1 MTPGAFIAKWRAA
14 ELKERS
20 AAQEHFIDLC
30 RLLGEPTPVEADP
43 GGEHYCFERGARK
56 DTGGEGWADV
66 WKRHCFS
73 WEYKGRRA
81 NLDAAFDQLRQYAL
95 ALENPP
101 LLVVSDMARFRL
113 RTNWTNS
120 VSETHEFTLDDLADA
135 AVRDRLKWA
144 MSEPERLR
152 PGESRQALTER
163 AAAAFASLAQALRE
177 RGHAPRAVAH
187 FVNRLV
193 FCMFAEDV
201 GLLPERMFT
210 RMLEQARLRPG
221 EFATMARALFGAMSA
236 GGLVGFEPVER
247 FNGGLFDDDAALP
260 LRRSEI
266 ETALAAAALDWSEID
281 PSILGTLFERGLDP
295 GKRSQL
301 GAHYTDRDKI
311 MQIVEPVIVRPWLA
325 GWARAKAEVA
335 AALEQAEAARSRSGR
350 TRGRARAER
359 RLRAFLEELRGFTV
373 LDPACGS
380 GNFLYLALHA
390 LKDVEHRVQLEA
402 EAMGL
407 QRAFPAVGPANVR
420 GIELNAYAAELA
432 RVSVWVGE
440 IQWMRRNGF
449 RESRDPILKPL
460 DTIECRDALLAP
472 GGGESGSGEL
482 EGGKPEGGKLR
493 GGESEGREP
502 EGGESKGAESEGE
515 EPEGGELEGGESEG
529 REPGGGKPGSRR
541 AASRKAGRP
550 DGEESEGGK
559 PEDGEPKGRESDW
572 PAADVVIGNPPF
584 LGGKLLNAHLGED
597 YVSRLFAVYEGR
609 VPAEADLVCYWFVK
623 AGEQMRAGRAKR
635 VGLVSTNSIRGGANR
650 RALQG
655 AIRECPIFEAW
666 SDEPW
671 VVEGA
676 AVRVSLVCF
685 ARQGPEGEPEENAP
699 KQGGALEQEGA
710 SRQKGVPGQ
719 ESTPEPERRL
729 DGQPV
734 DAIHADL
741 TARRGG
747 AGVDL
752 TGAQRLYRNMG
763 VAFMGDTKGGPFD
776 VRGEQARDWL
786 RAPAN
791 PNGRP
796 NSDVLRPWMNGMDV
810 TRRPADKWIVDFGWD
825 MVREEAALYE
835 APYRHAREHV
845 YPMRQRNR
853 REFYRERWWRHVE
866 PRQGMW
872 RALAGLSRYI
882 ATPTVAKHRL
892 FVWLDAGICPD
903 HQLIIIARDDDTTFG
918 IVHSRFHEA
927 WSLRLGTSLEDRPRY
942 TPTTTFE
949 TFPFPDGLSPLVPAA
964 EYANDPRAAAIA
976 EAARRL
982 VALRERWLNPP
993 EWVEWVEESA
1003 PGYPKRPAARD
1014 EAAAKALKARTLTH
1028 LYNTRPQWLADAH
1041 AALDAAVAEA
1051 YGWPADV
1058 TDEEALGELLALNA
1072 R

>member
-1 MTPGAFIAKWRAA
+1 MTPGTFIAKWRAA

-20 AAQEHFIDLC
+20 AAQEHYIDLC
-30 RLLGEPTPVEADP
+30 RLLGEPTPAEADP
-43 GGEHYCFERGARK
+43 TGERYCFERGARK
-56 DTGGEGWADV
+56 DSGGDGWADV
-66 WKRHCFS
+66 WKRHCFA

-101 LLVVSDMARFRL
+101 LLIVSDLARFRI

-135 AVRDRLKWA
+135 AVRDKLKWA
-144 MSEPERLR
+144 MSEPARLR

-201 GLLPERMFT
+201 GLLPDRMFT

-221 EFATMARALFGAMSA
+221 EFAGMARALFGAMSA

-260 LRRSEI
+260 LRRAEI

-295 GKRSQL
+295 DKRSQL

-325 GWARAKAEVA
+325 GWARAKAEIA
-335 AALEQAEAARSRSGR
+335 AALEKAEAARSRAAR
-350 TRGRARAER
+350 TRAGALAER
-359 RLRAFLEELRGFTV
+359 RLRAFLEDLRGFTV

-402 EAMGL
+402 EAMGF

-420 GIELNAYAAELA
+420 GVELNAYAAELA

-460 DTIECRDALLAP
+460 DTIECRDALLAS
-472 GGGESGSGEL
+472 GGGEL
-482 EGGKPEGGKLR
+482 GGR
-493 GGESEGREP
+493 ESEGGEP
-502 EGGESKGAESEGE
+502 EGA
-515 EPEGGELEGGESEG
+515 
-529 REPGGGKPGSRR
+529 
-541 AASRKAGRP
+541 
-550 DGEESEGGK
+550 ESEGGK
-559 PEDGEPKGRESDW
+559 PEGREPEGRESKGGEPEGRESGGRESGGRESEW

-597 YVSRLFAVYEGR
+597 YVSRLFTVYEGR

-635 VGLVSTNSIRGGANR
+635 IGLVSTNSIRGGANR
-650 RALQG
+650 RALQA

-671 VVEGA
+671 VVDGA

-685 ARQGPEGEPEENAP
+685 ARQGPEDT
-699 KQGGALEQEGA
+699 
-710 SRQKGVPGQ
+710 PG
-719 ESTPEPERRL
+719 PERRL

-796 NSDVLRPWMNGMDV
+796 NSEVLRPWMNGMDV

-835 APYRHAREHV
+835 APYRHAQEHV
-845 YPMRQRNR
+845 YPMRQHNR
-853 REFYRERWWRHVE
+853 RESYRERWWRHVE

-882 ATPTVAKHRL
+882 VTPRVAKHRL

-903 HQLIIIARDDDTTFG
+903 SQLIVIARDDDTTFG
-918 IVHSRFHEA
+918 ILHSRFHEA
-927 WSLRLGTSLEDRPRY
+927 WSLRLGTWLGKGNDPRY

-949 TFPFPDGLSPLVPAA
+949 TFPFPEELSPDLPAA
-964 EYANDPRAAAIA
+964 GHAGGPHAAAIA
-976 EAARRL
+976 GAARRL
-982 VALRERWLNPP
+982 VALRDRWLNPP
-993 EWVEWVEESA
+993 EWVEWVEEPA
-1003 PGYPKRPAARD
+1003 PGYPKRPAPRD
-1014 EAAAKALKARTLTH
+1014 EAAAKALKTRTLTN
-1028 LYNTRPQWLADAH
+1028 LYNARPQWLADAH

-1051 YGWPADV
+1051 YGWPEDV
-1058 TDEEALGELLALNA
+1058 TDEAALRELLALNVGGSVPV
-1072 R
+1072 

>member
-30 RLLGEPTPVEADP
+30 RLLGESTPAEADP
-43 GGEHYCFERGARK
+43 SGERYCFERGARK
-56 DTGGEGWADV
+56 DTGGDGWADV
-66 WKRHCFS
+66 WKRHCFA

-101 LLVVSDMARFRL
+101 LLIVSDMARFRI
-113 RTNWTNS
+113 RTHWTNS

-135 AVRDRLKWA
+135 AVRDKLKWA
-144 MSEPERLR
+144 MSDPERLR

-163 AAAAFASLAQALRE
+163 AATTFARLAWALRE
-177 RGHAPRAVAH
+177 RGHGSQAVAH

-201 GLLPERMFT
+201 GLLPDRMFT
-210 RMLEQARLRPG
+210 RMLEQARKRPE
-221 EFATMARALFGAMSA
+221 EFAALARDLFGAMST
-236 GGLVGFEPVER
+236 GGRIGFEPVAW
-247 FNGGLFDDDAALP
+247 FNGGLFDDDATALP
-260 LRRSEI
+260 LERSEI

-295 GKRSQL
+295 DKRSQL

-311 MQIVEPVIVRPWLA
+311 MRIVEPVVVRPLLA
-325 GWARAKAEVA
+325 EWEAAKAGIA
-335 AALEQAEAARSRSGR
+335 ADLGRAEAARSKAAG
-350 TRGRARAER
+350 TRQRARAER
-359 RLRAFLEELRGFTV
+359 RLRGFLEGLRRFTV

-390 LKDVEHRVQLEA
+390 LKDVEHRAQLEA

-420 GIELNAYAAELA
+420 GMELNAYAAELA
-432 RVSVWVGE
+432 RVSVWIGE
-440 IQWMRRNGF
+440 IQWMRRHGF

-472 GGGESGSGEL
+472 
-482 EGGKPEGGKLR
+482 EGRQP
-493 GGESEGREP
+493 EGRE
-502 EGGESKGAESEGE
+502 SERR
-515 EPEGGELEGGESEG
+515 EPE
-529 REPGGGKPGSRR
+529 
-541 AASRKAGRP
+541 
-550 DGEESEGGK
+550 
-559 PEDGEPKGRESDW
+559 W

-597 YVSRLFAVYEGR
+597 YVSRLLTVYRGR

-635 VGLVSTNSIRGGANR
+635 AGLVSTNSIRSGANR
-650 RALQG
+650 RALQA
-655 AIRECPIFEAW
+655 AIRGCPIFEAW

-685 ARQGPEGEPEENAP
+685 SRQEPEDAP
-699 KQGGALEQEGA
+699 RPEEASGREGA
-710 SRQKGVPGQ
+710 PG
-719 ESTPEPERRL
+719 PERRL
-729 DGQPV
+729 DTSVARGSADSTGRPEEATRQERVRQGGRVRRRQEGPGLGDAPGPEDASGREGAPGPPKMRLDGRLV
-734 DAIHADL
+734 DVIHADL
-741 TARRGG
+741 SARRGA

-752 TGAQRLYRNMG
+752 TGAQRLYRNLG

-791 PNGRP
+791 PNGRS
-796 NSDVLRPWMNGMDV
+796 NADVLRPWMNGMDV

-853 REFYRERWWRHVE
+853 RESYRERWWRHVE

-882 ATPTVAKHRL
+882 ATPRVAKHRL

-903 HQLIIIARDDDTTFG
+903 SQLIVIAREDDTTFG
-918 IVHSRFHEA
+918 ILHSRFHEA
-927 WSLRLGTSLEDRPRY
+927 WSLRLGTWLGKGNDPRY
-942 TPTTTFE
+942 TPTTTFK
-949 TFPFPDGLSPLVPAA
+949 TFPFPDGLSPLVPAD
-964 EYANDPRAAAIA
+964 EYTGDPRAAAIA
-976 EAARRL
+976 RAARRL
-982 VALRERWLNPP
+982 AGLRRRWLNPP
-993 EWVEWVEESA
+993 EWVEWVAEPA
-1003 PGYPKRPAARD
+1003 PGYPKRPVPRD
-1014 EAAAKALKARTLTH
+1014 EAAARALKARTLTN

-1041 AALDAAVAEA
+1041 AALDAAIAAA
-1051 YGWPADV
+1051 YGWPEEV
-1058 TDEEALGELLALNA
+1058 GEEEALRALLALNA
-1072 R
+1072 GGSAPV